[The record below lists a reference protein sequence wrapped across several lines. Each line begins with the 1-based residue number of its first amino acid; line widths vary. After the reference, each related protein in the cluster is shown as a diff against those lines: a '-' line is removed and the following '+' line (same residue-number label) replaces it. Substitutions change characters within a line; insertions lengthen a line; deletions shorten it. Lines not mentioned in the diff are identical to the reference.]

1 MGAETTIS
9 GTTVLTD
16 EPQKDKAISEP
27 VYLLSSPVSP
37 VWKAS
42 GTWWITL
49 GNKWLN
55 TVVQQLGAYSVSWM
69 LWFLCAM
76 AQAEGT

>member
-1 MGAETTIS
+1 MRGLRSKGEWERITASDMGAETTIS

-37 VWKAS
+37 VWKAL
-42 GTWWITL
+42 GTW
-49 GNKWLN
+49 
-55 TVVQQLGAYSVSWM
+55 
-69 LWFLCAM
+69 
-76 AQAEGT
+76 

>member
-1 MGAETTIS
+1 MRGLQSKGEWGRITASDMGAETTIS

-37 VWKAS
+37 VWKAL
-42 GTWWITL
+42 GTW
-49 GNKWLN
+49 
-55 TVVQQLGAYSVSWM
+55 
-69 LWFLCAM
+69 
-76 AQAEGT
+76 